1 MTHTKD
7 IYEIGEMPP
16 LGLVP
21 DLMYAAVVRAD
32 RYGPP
37 KQSIRIEPV
46 PVPKCGDSQ
55 VLVLVMAAGVNFNA
69 IWAALGYPLDVIAM
83 RHKRG
88 ETEPFHIG
96 GTEGAG
102 IVWAAGRRVKSVKVG
117 QHVIVTGCHYDEQ
130 AFDIRM
136 GAEPVAS
143 TSLTVWGYED
153 NWGSYAQF
161 TVVEEYQCYPKPAH
175 LTWEE
180 ASSFMVSGG
189 TAYRQLTHWTPHTV
203 RPGDPVLIWGGAGGL
218 GSFAI
223 QITRMLGGIPIA
235 VVSTESKAEYC
246 KRLGAA
252 GVINRSEFTHWGRI
266 PDFEETQAFSAWL
279 KGARSFGEKFWQV
292 LGQRR
297 NPKIVFEHPGRD
309 TLPTSV
315 FMCDNAGMVVIC
327 GGTSGYNGD
336 VDLRFLWMRSKRLQG
351 SHSASTQELA
361 QINSLVAQKLLMPC
375 LGEVVPFR
383 QIAELHQTVYE
394 NRQAPGKQAVL
405 VNAPEPGLRNVS
417 AN

>member
-1 MTHTKD
+1 MPAKD

-16 LGLVP
+16 LGVVP
-21 DLMYAAVVRAD
+21 ERMYAALVRPE

-37 KQSIRIEPV
+37 RQSMRIEPV

-69 IWAALGYPLDVIAM
+69 VWAALGYPLDVIAM
-83 RHKRG
+83 RQKRG
-88 ETEPFHIG
+88 ESEPYHIG

-102 IVWAAGRRVKSVKVG
+102 VVWAKGSRVKSVEVG
-117 QHVIVTGCHYDEQ
+117 QPVVVTGCHYDEQ
-130 AFDIRM
+130 ADDIRM
-136 GAEPVAS
+136 GAEPVTS

-161 TVVEEYQCYPKPAH
+161 TVVEEYQCYPKPQH

-189 TAYRQLTHWTPHTV
+189 TALRQLTHWTPHTV

-235 VVSTESKAEYC
+235 VVSTASKVEYC

-252 GVINRSEFTHWGRI
+252 GVIDRTEFDHWGRI
-266 PDFEETQAFSAWL
+266 PDFEDRPAFAAWL
-279 KGARSFGEKFWQV
+279 EGVRAFGKKFWQV
-292 LGQRR
+292 LGERR
-297 NPKIVFEHPGRD
+297 NPKIVFEHSGRD

-315 FMCDNAGMVVIC
+315 FVCDNAGMIVTC

-336 VDLRFLWMRSKRLQG
+336 IDLRFLWMRSKRLQG

-361 QINSLVAQKLLMPC
+361 QVNILMTQKLLVPC
-375 LGEVVPFR
+375 LGVVAPF
-383 QIAELHQTVYE
+383 QEIAELHQTVYE
-394 NRQAPGKQAVL
+394 NRNPPGKQAVL
-405 VNAPEPGLRNVS
+405 VNALEPGQRDLPAS
-417 AN
+417 